1 MPGSPIPGAPLPNP
15 FPVARYR
22 LHCCVERA
30 LHLPDYAGSTLRG
43 VLGHALKDLVC
54 VTRQPV
60 CEPCALYR
68 SCVYPSIFERPAPA
82 GYPAAA
88 LRYAPNPF
96 AVEPAGWGAL
106 DLPGGADFHFDLVLI
121 GPALAQ
127 LPLIVRAWQQ
137 GLARNVGGGQGSA
150 RVQCVQ
156 NLESGHVI
164 WHEDTDTFLAHNQV
178 VALPASDSAPAQV
191 TLDFITPL
199 RLQQQGRVL
208 DASTLTAGDIL
219 IALLRRAALLLEL
232 QLGRT
237 TGWYFDDLHAQA
249 RASRGNGTLRWRD
262 WTRYSNRQ
270 QRAMTLGGLIG
281 RYTIADI
288 ADTWW
293 PLLYLGQ
300 WLHVGKNASFG
311 MGGYRIGV
319 AG

>member
-1 MPGSPIPGAPLPNP
+1 MHGSPIPAPLLPNP
-15 FPVARYR
+15 FPVSRYR
-22 LHCCVERA
+22 LYCRVARA

-60 CEPCALYR
+60 CETCAIYR
-68 SCVYPSIFERPAPA
+68 SCAYPSIFERPAPS

-88 LRYAPNPF
+88 LRHAPNPF
-96 AVEPAGWGAL
+96 AVEPASWGAL
-106 DLPGGADFHFDLVLI
+106 DLPRGADFNFDLVLI
-121 GPALAQ
+121 GPVLAQ
-127 LPLIVRAWQQ
+127 LPLIVRAWQE
-137 GLARNVGGGQGSA
+137 GLARNVGRGQGSA

-156 NLESGHVI
+156 HLESGHVI

-178 VALPASDSAPAQV
+178 IALPMPDSVQVEV
-191 TLDFITPL
+191 TLNFITPL
-199 RLQQQGRVL
+199 RLQQHGRIL
-208 DASTLTAGDIL
+208 DAGDLTAGDVL

-232 QLGRT
+232 QLGRA
-237 TGWYFDDLHAQA
+237 TGWHFDDLHAQA
-249 RASRGNGTLRWRD
+249 RSTRGNGTLRWRD

-270 QRAMTLGGLIG
+270 QRAMTLGGLVG

-300 WLHVGKNASFG
+300 WLHVGKNASLG